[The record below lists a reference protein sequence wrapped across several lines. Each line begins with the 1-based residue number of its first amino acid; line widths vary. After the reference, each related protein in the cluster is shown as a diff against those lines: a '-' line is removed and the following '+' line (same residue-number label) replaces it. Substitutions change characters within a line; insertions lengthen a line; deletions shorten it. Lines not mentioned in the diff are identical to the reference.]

1 MTRRLDLLLVNPGS
15 RAEVYQKLGNSLA
28 AIEPPSWAGMIASYM
43 RRRGFGVE
51 ILDAAAIE
59 LSPDAV
65 GQAVQERDPLLTALV
80 VYGQQPSAST
90 QNMTAA
96 SKILRSIRQ
105 QAPDATTLILGGHV
119 SALPQRTLTEEE
131 VDFVCEGE
139 GPRTIEQLL
148 GVLASKERSRLEGVE
163 GLWWREEDEIR
174 HNSRAKNLTDL
185 DRDLPEM
192 AWDLLPMERY
202 RAHNWHC
209 FDDVDR
215 RQPYASLYTSL
226 GCPFSCSFCCINA
239 PFGKPGIRYRSPER
253 VVAEL
258 ELLVREYGVRNLK
271 IVDEMFVLN
280 PRHVEG
286 ICDGI
291 LERGLELNIWAYAR
305 IDTVTERLLP
315 KLKRAGV
322 NWLALGIESGS
333 ALVRDGAHKGFK
345 GSDIAPTVRTIQEH
359 GIYVIGN
366 YIFGL
371 PDDGLDSMGDTLEMA
386 LALNCEF
393 ANFYVAMAYP
403 GSRLYQLALG
413 HGWKLPER
421 WSAYSQHAY
430 DTLPLPTHHL
440 SACDVLRFRDQAF
453 TRYFTDTRYLDL
465 VETRFGPRT
474 RQHVVEMATHRLERK
489 HA

>member
-1 MTRRLDLLLVNPGS
+1 MTRRLDLLLVNPGA
-15 RAEVYQKLGNSLA
+15 RAEVYQKLGSSLA
-28 AIEPPSWAGMIASYM
+28 AIEPPTWAGMIAGYA

-51 ILDAAAIE
+51 ILDAAALE
-59 LSPDAV
+59 LSPEAV
-65 GQAVQERDPLLTALV
+65 GQAVREREPLLTALV

-96 SKILRSIRQ
+96 GEILRSIRRL
-105 QAPDATTLILGGHV
+105 APETVSLTLGGHV
-119 SALPQRTLTEEE
+119 SALPQRTLVEEE

-148 GVLASKERSRLEGVE
+148 GVLGSKDLGGLDRVE
-163 GLWWREEDEIR
+163 GLWWREEDQIR
-174 HNSRAKNLTDL
+174 HNARAKNLTDL
-185 DRDLPEM
+185 DRELPAI

-209 FDDVDR
+209 FDDVTR

-226 GCPFSCSFCCINA
+226 GCPFSCSFCCINV
-239 PFGKPGIRYRSPER
+239 PFGKPGIRYRSSER
-253 VVAEL
+253 VIAEL
-258 ELLVREYGVRNLK
+258 ELLAREYGVRNLK
-271 IVDEMFVLN
+271 FVDELFLLN

-291 LERGLELNIWAYAR
+291 LERGLDLNIWAYAR

-333 ALVRDGAHKGFK
+333 ALVRDGAHKDFRD
-345 GSDIAPTVRTIQEH
+345 SDIAQTVRRIQDH

-371 PDDGLDSMGDTLEMA
+371 PDDTLDTMNDTLELA
-386 LALNCEF
+386 LELNCEF
-393 ANFYVAMAYP
+393 ANFYAAMAYP
-403 GSRLYQLALG
+403 GSRLYAEALER
-413 HGWKLPER
+413 GWKLPER

-440 SACDVLRFRDQAF
+440 SASEVLRFRDRAF
-453 TRYFTDTRYLDL
+453 TRYFTDERYLDL
-465 VETRFGPRT
+465 VESRFGRET
-474 RQHVVEMATHRLERK
+474 RQHVVEMASHRLERK
-489 HA
+489 YA